1 MAIPRRGL
9 NSIRTLAGHVD
20 QLRVPYRCYMH
31 ITCLEMEK
39 ERRGAER
46 RSAMA
51 RVDAI
56 DGRLAVIALE
66 KEATLN
72 RIQEG
77 HGSATSPAQSAPAPS
92 RKRGFGRTP
101 PAAGV
106 PSSGTGFR
114 IRY

>member
-46 RSAMA
+46 RSAME
-51 RVDAI
+51 RVEAI
-56 DGRLAVIALE
+56 DRRLAAIGLE
-66 KEATLN
+66 KEATLT
-72 RIQEG
+72 RMMEG
-77 HGSATSPAQSAPAPS
+77 PGPSTKRPGPSKPAPG
-92 RKRGFGRTP
+92 RKRALSEP
-101 PAAGV
+101 PSAA
-106 PSSGTGFR
+106 PSNAGFR